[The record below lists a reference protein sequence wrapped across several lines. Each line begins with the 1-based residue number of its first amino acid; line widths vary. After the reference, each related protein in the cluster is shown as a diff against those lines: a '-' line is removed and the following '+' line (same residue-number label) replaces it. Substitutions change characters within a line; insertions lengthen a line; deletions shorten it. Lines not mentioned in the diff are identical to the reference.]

1 MRAGKPRYRLGQRP
15 SLRMQG
21 YDGSD
26 PAGTTLGHSRGGAVS
41 QAAELFAGF
50 SEPGIDVADYEQAAR
65 MHNLCRARG
74 IAGSAIDF
82 LICAVAQRRAWHIF
96 TTNRDFE

>member
-1 MRAGKPRYRLGQRP
+1 
-15 SLRMQG
+15 
-21 YDGSD
+21 
-26 PAGTTLGHSRGGAVS
+26 
-41 QAAELFAGF
+41 
-50 SEPGIDVADYEQAAR
+50 

-96 TTNRDFE
+96 TTNRDFECFYGQVLGLNLYAVA